1 MILARA
7 VYASMYVIGAVL
19 LLYLAMIGALAVV
32 QRRLVF
38 HPDTHPPGPP
48 PADIANA
55 QLLQTRTPDG
65 LVLHSWFLRPADA
78 TRPVVLFLQ
87 GNAGHLGDRVDRL
100 RAFAGL
106 GWGALLLGYR
116 GYGGN
121 EGAPSERGLLID
133 ARTGL
138 AALRAMDIASGR
150 IVVWGESI
158 GTGIAVPVAADAA
171 VGALVLEAP
180 FTSLADV
187 AVLQMPWVPVR
198 LLLRDRFAS
207 LGIMKRVLCP
217 VFVLA
222 GGRDTLVPPA
232 MSRRLFDAAG
242 DPKRFL
248 LEPLA
253 GHNDLATPAAL
264 RAVVGF
270 LAEVQR

>member
-150 IVVWGESI
+150 IVVWGEWRPMQQWAHWCWRHRSPAWPTWRCYRCP
-158 GTGIAVPVAADAA
+158 GCRFGCCCETG
-171 VGALVLEAP
+171 
-180 FTSLADV
+180 S
-187 AVLQMPWVPVR
+187 R
-198 LLLRDRFAS
+198 LSAS
-207 LGIMKRVLCP
+207 
-217 VFVLA
+217 
-222 GGRDTLVPPA
+222 
-232 MSRRLFDAAG
+232 
-242 DPKRFL
+242 
-248 LEPLA
+248 
-253 GHNDLATPAAL
+253 
-264 RAVVGF
+264 
-270 LAEVQR
+270 